1 LDVVKT
7 AKSVMVYPR
16 LMITSGLIPLE
27 SMSHSFDLPPNARVL
42 ITGAAGYVGQALVQ
56 ALALC
61 TPASWQWVLTDT
73 QAAEGAISGAHMQWV
88 VGDLSDPRVSE
99 TLFEQP
105 VHAVVHLAGW
115 MSGRTEQDV
124 ALGERINLH
133 ACLDLLARC
142 RAQYRQGGPLVRW
155 LMTSSIAVYGTPL
168 PPRIDDSTPQ
178 RPTLSYGTHKRMLEL
193 MLDDMN
199 RRGDLDGRAVRLSG
213 VVLRP
218 VLPNGALSGFNSDL
232 IREPLLGREYVCPVS
247 PDARLW
253 LLSLPAALAHLTR
266 LLGLDHAT
274 WSQVM
279 GPAGTCALNA
289 PAWPVTVHEV
299 LEAMV
304 PIDPQAPQRVQFAPQ
319 ADIEAQFGAWP
330 LDVSFALA
338 EQLSLTDERQT
349 FKHDLTA
356 FLRQLALPF
365 LSP

>member
-1 LDVVKT
+1 
-7 AKSVMVYPR
+7 
-16 LMITSGLIPLE
+16 
-27 SMSHSFDLPPNARVL
+27 MSHSFDLPPNARVL
-42 ITGAAGYVGQALVQ
+42 ITGAAGYVGQALVR
-56 ALALC
+56 ALALSA
-61 TPASWQWVLTDT
+61 PKSWQWVLTDT
-73 QAAEGAISGAHMQWV
+73 QAAEGVRSDANTQWV
-88 VGDLSDPRVSE
+88 VGDLSDPRVSDV
-99 TLFEQP
+99 LFEQP
-105 VHAVVHLAGW
+105 VHAVVHLAGL

-124 ALGERINLH
+124 VLGERVNLH

-168 PPRIDDSTPQ
+168 PSRIDDSTPQ

-232 IREPLLGREYVCPVS
+232 IREPLMGRNYVCPVS

-253 LLSLPAALAHLTR
+253 LLSLPAALAHLMR

-279 GPAGTCALNA
+279 GPAGPCARNA
-289 PAWPVTVHEV
+289 PAWPVTVQEV
-299 LEAMV
+299 LQAMA
-304 PIDPQAPQRVQFAPQ
+304 PIDPQAPQRVHFAPQ

-338 EQLSLTDERQT
+338 EQLALSDERQA

-356 FLRQLALPF
+356 FLRQLAQPI

>member
-7 AKSVMVYPR
+7 AKSVMVYP
-16 LMITSGLIPLE
+16 GLAMRSDLNFLE

-42 ITGAAGYVGQALVQ
+42 VTGAAGYVGQALVQ

-73 QAAEGAISGAHMQWV
+73 QAAKGARSDVNTLWV
-88 VGDLSDPRVSE
+88 VGDLSDSRVCDA
-99 TLFEQP
+99 LFEHP
-105 VHAVVHLAGW
+105 VHAVVHLAGL
-115 MSGRTEQDV
+115 MSGRTEQEV

-155 LMTSSIAVYGTPL
+155 LMTSSIAVYGIPLPSQIDDGTPL
-168 PPRIDDSTPQ
+168 
-178 RPTLSYGTHKRMLEL
+178 RPSLSYGTHKRMLEL

-232 IREPLLGREYVCPVS
+232 IREPLSGRDYVCPVS

-253 LLSLPAALAHLTR
+253 LLSLSAALAHLTR

-299 LEAMV
+299 LQAMAQ
-304 PIDPQAPQRVQFAPQ
+304 IDPQAPQRVQFAPQ

-338 EQLSLTDERQT
+338 GQLALADERQT
-349 FKHDLTA
+349 FKHDLSA
-356 FLRQLALPF
+356 FVRQLVQPF
-365 LSP
+365 MST

>member
-1 LDVVKT
+1 
-7 AKSVMVYPR
+7 MVYPG
-16 LMITSGLIPLE
+16 LAITSDLHTLE
-27 SMSHSFDLPPNARVL
+27 SMSHSFDLPSNARVL
-42 ITGAAGYVGQALVQ
+42 VTGAAGYVGQALVN
-56 ALALC
+56 ALVLSA
-61 TPASWQWVLTDT
+61 PSSWQWVLTDT
-73 QAAEGAISGAHMQWV
+73 QSAEGVRSAAHTRWV
-88 VGDLSDPRVSE
+88 VGDLSEARVCDA
-99 TLFEQP
+99 LFEQP
-105 VHAVVHLAGW
+105 VHAVVHLAGL

-124 ALGERINLH
+124 ALAERINLH

-168 PPRIDDSTPQ
+168 PPRIDDHTPQ
-178 RPTLSYGTHKRMLEL
+178 RPSLSYGTHKRMLEL

-232 IREPLLGREYVCPVS
+232 IREPLLGRNYVCPVS

-253 LLSLPAALAHLTR
+253 LLSLPSALAHLMR
-266 LLGLDHAT
+266 LLGMDHAS

-289 PAWPVTVHEV
+289 PAWPVTVREV
-299 LEAMV
+299 VQAMAQ
-304 PIDPQAPQRVQFAPQ
+304 IDPHVTQRVQFAPQ
-319 ADIEAQFGAWP
+319 PDLESQFGAWP

-338 EQLSLTDERQT
+338 QQLALDDERQT
-349 FKHDLTA
+349 FKQDLTA
-356 FLRQLALPF
+356 FVRQLAQPI
-365 LSP
+365 LSS

>member
-1 LDVVKT
+1 
-7 AKSVMVYPR
+7 MVYP
-16 LMITSGLIPLE
+16 GLAMNSDLNTLE
-27 SMSHSFDLPPNARVL
+27 SMSHPFDLPQNARVL
-42 ITGAAGYVGQALVQ
+42 VTGAAGYVGQALVK
-56 ALALC
+56 ALALSA
-61 TPASWQWVLTDT
+61 PRSWQWVLTDT
-73 QAAEGAISGAHMQWV
+73 QSAEGVRSDANTRWV
-88 VGDLSDPRVSE
+88 VGDLSDPRVSDA
-99 TLFEQP
+99 LFDQP
-105 VHAVVHLAGW
+105 VHAVVHLAGL

-168 PPRIDDSTPQ
+168 PARIDDHTPQ
-178 RPTLSYGTHKRMLEL
+178 RPSLSYGTHKRMLEL

-232 IREPLLGREYVCPVS
+232 IREPLLGRDYVCPVS

-253 LLSLPAALAHLTR
+253 LLSLPAALAHLMR
-266 LLGLDHAT
+266 LLGLDHAR

-299 LEAMV
+299 LQAMAQ
-304 PIDPQAPQRVQFAPQ
+304 IDPQAPQRVQFAPQ
-319 ADIEAQFGAWP
+319 PEIEAQFGAWP

-338 EQLSLTDERQT
+338 RQLALKDERQT

-356 FLRQLALPF
+356 FVRQLAQPL
-365 LSP
+365 LSL

>member
-1 LDVVKT
+1 
-7 AKSVMVYPR
+7 MVYP
-16 LMITSGLIPLE
+16 GLAMNTDRHAPKSLC
-27 SMSHSFDLPPNARVL
+27 HSFDLPPNARVL

-56 ALALC
+56 ALSAS

-73 QAAEGAISGAHMQWV
+73 QSAEMAPSLANSRWV
-88 VGDLSDPRVSE
+88 VGDLSDALVCDA
-99 TLFEQP
+99 LFEQP
-105 VHAVVHLAGW
+105 VHAVVHLAGL

-133 ACLDLLARC
+133 ACLNLLARC

-155 LMTSSIAVYGTPL
+155 VMTSSIAVYGTPL
-168 PPRIDDSTPQ
+168 PPRIDDLTAM
-178 RPTLSYGTHKRMLEL
+178 RPSLSYGTHKRMLEL

-213 VVLRP
+213 VVPRP

-232 IREPLLGREYVCPVS
+232 IREPLLGRDYLCPVS
-247 PDARLW
+247 SDARLW

-266 LLGLDHAT
+266 LLGMDLET
-274 WSQVM
+274 WSKVM

-289 PAWPVTVHEV
+289 PAWPVTV
-299 LEAMV
+299 LDILQAMAQ
-304 PIDPQAPQRVQFAPQ
+304 IDPKAPHRVQFAPQ
-319 ADIEAQFGAWP
+319 PDIQAQFGAWP
-330 LDVSFALA
+330 LDASFELA
-338 EQLSLTDERQT
+338 QRLGLTDERQT

-356 FLRQLALPF
+356 FLRQLAQSI

>member
-1 LDVVKT
+1 MAIDLY
-7 AKSVMVYPR
+7 SPQGMLY
-16 LMITSGLIPLE
+16 
-27 SMSHSFDLPPNARVL
+27 SFDLPPNTRVL
-42 ITGAAGYVGQALVQ
+42 ITGAAGYLGQALVRD
-56 ALALC
+56 LALSAP
-61 TPASWQWVLTDT
+61 TSWQWVLTDT
-73 QAAEGAISGAHMQWV
+73 QSAADGQTDANTRWV
-88 VGDLSDPRVSE
+88 IGDLSNAHLCDA
-99 TLFEQP
+99 LFEEP
-105 VHAVVHLAGW
+105 VHAVVHLAGV

-124 ALGERINLH
+124 SLGERVNLH
-133 ACLDLLARC
+133 ASLDLLARC

-168 PPRIDDSTPQ
+168 PQRIDDGTPL
-178 RPTLSYGTHKRMLEL
+178 RPSLSYGTHKRMLEL

-218 VLPNGALSGFNSDL
+218 ALPNGALSGFNSDL

-274 WSQVM
+274 WSRVM

-289 PAWPVTVHEV
+289 PAWPVTVQEV
-299 LEAMV
+299 LQAMAQ
-304 PIDPQAPQRVQFAPQ
+304 IDPQAPQRVQFAPQ

-338 EQLSLTDERQT
+338 GQLALADERHT
-349 FKHDLTA
+349 FKHDLSA
-356 FLRQLALPF
+356 FVRQLAQPLK
-365 LSP
+365 SP

>member
-1 LDVVKT
+1 
-7 AKSVMVYPR
+7 MVYPG
-16 LMITSGLIPLE
+16 LAMTLDSITLAIMPPT
-27 SMSHSFDLPPNARVL
+27 FDLPSNARVV
-42 ITGAAGYVGQALVQ
+42 ITGAAGYVGQALFQ
-56 ALALC
+56 ALSLC
-61 TPASWQWVLTDT
+61 TPSSWHWVLTDT
-73 QAAEGAISGAHMQWV
+73 RAGEPAPSRAHTRWV
-88 VGDLSDPRVSE
+88 VGDLSEAVVCDA
-99 TLFEQP
+99 LFEQP
-105 VHAVVHLAGW
+105 VHAVVHLAGL

-142 RAQYRQGGPLVRW
+142 RLQHRQGGPLVRW

-168 PPRIDDSTPQ
+168 PQRIDDNTPQ
-178 RPTLSYGTHKRMLEL
+178 RPSLSYGTHKRMLEL

-218 VLPNGALSGFNSDL
+218 ALPNGALSGFNSDL
-232 IREPLLGREYVCPVS
+232 IREPLLGRDYVCPVS

-266 LLGLDHAT
+266 LLGMAHAS
-274 WSQVM
+274 WAQVM

-299 LEAMV
+299 LQAMAQ
-304 PIDPQAPQRVQFAPQ
+304 IDPKAPQRVQFAPQ
-319 ADIEAQFGAWP
+319 SDVQAQFGAWP

-338 EQLSLTDERQT
+338 RQLALTDERQI
-349 FKHDLTA
+349 FNHDLGA
-356 FLRQLALPF
+356 FVRQLTQPII
-365 LSP
+365 SP

>member
-1 LDVVKT
+1 MAIDLY
-7 AKSVMVYPR
+7 SPQGMPY
-16 LMITSGLIPLE
+16 
-27 SMSHSFDLPPNARVL
+27 SFDLPTNARVL
-42 ITGAAGYVGQALVQ
+42 ITGAAGYLGQALMRDLTLS
-56 ALALC
+56 AP
-61 TPASWQWVLTDT
+61 TSWQWVLTDT
-73 QAAEGAISGAHMQWV
+73 QSAADGQTDANTRWV
-88 VGDLSDPRVSE
+88 IGDLSNARLCDA
-99 TLFEQP
+99 LFEEP
-105 VHAVVHLAGW
+105 VHAVVHLAGV

-124 ALGERINLH
+124 SLGERVNLH
-133 ACLDLLARC
+133 ASLDLLARC

-168 PPRIDDSTPQ
+168 PQLIDDGTPL
-178 RPTLSYGTHKRMLEL
+178 RPSLSYGTHKRMLEL

-218 VLPNGALSGFNSDL
+218 ALPNGALSGFNSDL

-274 WSQVM
+274 WSRVM

-289 PAWPVTVHEV
+289 PAWPVTVQEV
-299 LEAMV
+299 LQAMAQ
-304 PIDPQAPQRVQFAPQ
+304 IDPQAPQRVQFAPQ
-319 ADIEAQFGAWP
+319 PDIEAQFGAWP

-338 EQLSLTDERQT
+338 QQLALADERQT
-349 FKHDLTA
+349 FDHDLSA
-356 FLRQLALPF
+356 FLRHLGQPII
-365 LSP
+365 SP